1 MDPILV
7 QIGPIAIRWYG
18 VLIALGV
25 FAGGAWGLREA
36 RRRGLDPD
44 VVLDMAPWL
53 VLGGLI
59 GARLVYVATSPGSVF
74 GPGSSPLD
82 AIAIWKGGASIHGGV
97 LGVVVATWLYARAKR
112 LNMWAYLDLMAPA
125 GALGIIGG
133 RLGNIMNGSD
143 TTGRLTRWPIGV
155 TWPEPGRDTFGALG
169 RLVFGD
175 DLWRGYA
182 GICDLGADVTLAQ
195 CAQLGGEIVRGPVH
209 FAQLYGA
216 AVGVLLIPIVWWALR
231 RSNRAGFAFWQFV
244 LWYSVIRSVIEEPFR
259 DNPLPIRLF
268 VSDGVNGVG
277 FGLLTMTQIAS
288 IALAILAIAMLLRI
302 ARARDPGPH
311 GRLDRTATDA
321 RRHTKP
327 RTGAL

>member
-18 VLIALGV
+18 ALIALGV
-25 FAGGAWGLREA
+25 FAGGAWGVREA

-44 VVLDMAPWL
+44 VLLDMSPWL
-53 VLGGLI
+53 VIGGLL
-59 GARLVYVATSPGSVF
+59 GARLVFVATSPSAVF
-74 GPGSSPLD
+74 GPGSTPLD
-82 AIAIWKGGASIHGGV
+82 VIAIWKGGGSIHGGV

-112 LNMWAYLDLMAPA
+112 LDMWAYLDLMTPA

-143 TTGRLTRWPIGV
+143 TTGRLTRWPVGI
-155 TWPEPGRDTFGALG
+155 TWPEPGQATFGTVG
-169 RLVFGD
+169 RVVFGD
-175 DLWRGYA
+175 DLWRGYR
-182 GICDLGADVTLAQ
+182 GICDLGADVALAQ

-216 AVGVLLIPIVWWALR
+216 IVGVLLVPIVWWAFR
-231 RSNRAGFAFWQFV
+231 RSERPGFAFWHFV

-268 VSDGVNGVG
+268 VSDGVDGIGV
-277 FGLLTMTQIAS
+277 GLLTLTQIAS
-288 IALAILAIAMLLRI
+288 IALAILAIAMLARI
-302 ARARDPGPH
+302 AGSRDPSGAGPH
-311 GRLDRTATDA
+311 PPRRDA
-321 RRHTKP
+321 
-327 RTGAL
+327 A